1 MAARRPTKIQLAKL
15 EAQWELG
22 EYLGMFSFD
31 HKALIG
37 WIESWILIGLH
48 LFLASGGC
56 GTVMK
61 CTKLDDPWKK
71 EYILKYINLSKYK
84 SQGTRDEDAVL
95 IDRQGVFSGLRP
107 LNGINLDGVDESSPG
122 ADFGVDRAM
131 FTIRF
136 S

>member
-1 MAARRPTKIQLAKL
+1 
-15 EAQWELG
+15 
-22 EYLGMFSFD
+22 
-31 HKALIG
+31 
-37 WIESWILIGLH
+37 
-48 LFLASGGC
+48 
-56 GTVMK
+56 MK

-136 S
+136 SWQSLIF

>member
-1 MAARRPTKIQLAKL
+1 
-15 EAQWELG
+15 
-22 EYLGMFSFD
+22 
-31 HKALIG
+31 
-37 WIESWILIGLH
+37 
-48 LFLASGGC
+48 
-56 GTVMK
+56 MK

-84 SQGTRDEDAVL
+84 SQGTRHADAVL
-95 IDRQGVFSGLRP
+95 IDRQGVFSGLKKEFMP
-107 LNGINLDGVDESSPG
+107 LKGINLDGVDESSPG